1 MNEHSSTIKS
11 ALADGDVWT
20 RLSTVVMGAGMLGH
34 RQVAKGVL
42 VLLLEVAFWLS
53 T

>member
-1 MNEHSSTIKS
+1 MNKHTGLTKN
-11 ALADGDVWT
+11 ALTNGDAWT